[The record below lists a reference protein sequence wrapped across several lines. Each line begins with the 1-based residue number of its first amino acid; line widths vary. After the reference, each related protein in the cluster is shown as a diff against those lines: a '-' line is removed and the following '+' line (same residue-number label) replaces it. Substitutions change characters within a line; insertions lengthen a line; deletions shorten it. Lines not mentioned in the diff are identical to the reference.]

1 MPLGKWETSGRP
13 KFGHM
18 ATAMP
23 NISFLSLS
31 LPPGAGFGT
40 RFQLQRRP
48 ARISACIFF
57 KHPNGISCMHDGN
70 LLLGIVLKGP
80 DH

>member
-1 MPLGKWETSGRP
+1 VMPLGKWETSGRP

-31 LPPGAGFGT
+31 LPPGAGLEHDSNCSEGLPESVHAF
-40 RFQLQRRP
+40 FSNILMVFH
-48 ARISACIFF
+48 ACMMGIFYLAL
-57 KHPNGISCMHDGN
+57 C
-70 LLLGIVLKGP
+70 
-80 DH
+80 